1 MQGCNVYNVFR
12 YKLLSMP
19 MPPVG
24 DDLDDDMD
32 KNGRSKL
39 GKRKAKVIGKPAPP
53 TKMSEDGTSDWGER
67 CIDLYEIV
75 DKESIQFLYQHITWL
90 DFLYLLSYLFNI
102 LLATVVKLFNL
113 KLKKLVTVLVVRTL
127 QWSLDH

>member
-75 DKESIQFLYQHITWL
+75 DKESIQFLYQHIT
-90 DFLYLLSYLFNI
+90 
-102 LLATVVKLFNL
+102 
-113 KLKKLVTVLVVRTL
+113 
-127 QWSLDH
+127 